1 MTKLKRLKTLAR
13 PISKYISIKP
23 HPLPV
28 NANSSPPQRHLHLHL
43 PMSLLRIPN
52 ELILLIGQDLQNPSD
67 LSSLCRTNHRL
78 YSLLTPLL
86 YTLARGLRY
95 KTVALHWGAATGNEA
110 LVRTLLEAGAGII
123 VKDPSED
130 MKVVYPA
137 SSQCIEDAV
146 QTVLRR
152 GANLIVQDSGRRGRY
167 SLHRAIMA
175 HHERLLQGLLE
186 MGAPASEPDYF
197 GATTL
202 HCAAAYWGDAPIGLL
217 VRNGAPLEARY
228 FDDVSDG
235 DYAGQTALHLAV
247 ANNNKSAIKQLLE
260 AGANVNVQDYED
272 KTPLHMA
279 AIKDDISLVKLL
291 LKNEARPDIVDG
303 DGYTAID
310 LAMPL
315 GHKTI
320 IMLLLCSTSYTF
332 QTVGGETALHV
343 AASRGYRS
351 IIARLLKNGV
361 DIDARN
367 ELGQTALHLAVIAQ
381 HYEIAKALMYQGSDF
396 EMVHMPTGDSLLDLT
411 RSNGAS
417 GRGMVDFI
425 LLFGADDDQVLE
437 QETEGHQRR

>member
-1 MTKLKRLKTLAR
+1 
-13 PISKYISIKP
+13 
-23 HPLPV
+23 
-28 NANSSPPQRHLHLHL
+28 
-43 PMSLLRIPN
+43 MSLLRIPN
-52 ELILLIGQDLQNPSD
+52 ELILLIGQELRDPSD
-67 LSSLCRTNHRL
+67 LSSLCTTNHRL

-86 YTLARGLRY
+86 YTLATGLRY

-123 VKDPSED
+123 VRDPSED
-130 MKVVYPA
+130 MKVVYAA
-137 SSQCIEDAV
+137 SSQCTEDAV

-186 MGAPASEPDYF
+186 MGAPASEPDCF

-228 FDDVSDG
+228 FDDAGDG
-235 DYAGQTALHLAV
+235 GVGYYAGQTALHRAV

-260 AGANVNVQDYED
+260 AGANVNVQDSED

-291 LKNEARPDIVDG
+291 LKNGARPDIVDS

-315 GHKTI
+315 GYKTI
-320 IMLLLCSTSYTF
+320 IMLLLCSTSDTF

-343 AASRGYRS
+343 AASGGYRS
-351 IIARLLKNGV
+351 IVARLLENGV

-367 ELGQTALHLAVIAQ
+367 ELGQTALHLAVIAE
-381 HYEIAKALMYQGSDF
+381 HYEIAKALMHQGSDF
-396 EMVHMPTGDSLLDLT
+396 EMVHMPTGDNLLDLT

-425 LLFGADDDQVLE
+425 LLFGADDDQALE
-437 QETEGHQRR
+437 QETEGHQRRQWS